1 MLLSNTMWRKLM
13 TNLGLVVFM
22 LFLFAFSSFAGIN
35 SYSRMVNDLELS
47 ITNMPSRDRLIA
59 SLANLLKPFKVDL
72 PDESKPHALRVER
85 ATMQHDQFEQEL
97 ANVTVRID
105 QFEQAFQKLPDN
117 LRPGYAEE
125 SSYFSMFRTIHQRLE
140 TLKSERDLLFD
151 PDLRDGFIRGVTRT
165 VAELTE
171 IAESLPDPSNRLGE
185 RLKEARDDKQIH
197 LRVVAATGLLSLVLL
212 GLLIYCSWRW
222 IFKPIL
228 GLTEGVEKLSAGN
241 YNYRLDV
248 KTQCELSQ
256 MANTFNEMA
265 AKIEQDQL
273 DKEEEIK
280 NRSKQLVQSE
290 RLAGVGFLASGV
302 AHEINNP
309 LSVIMNAING
319 VQRRLTD
326 DVLAQL
332 PDKDRKR
339 ILDYLDLVLSEAER
353 CETITKKL
361 LDFSYGK
368 ADERNLYDIVA
379 VCQEVASMVGHLSKY
394 QQKQVTVDRTDPL
407 HAWVNG
413 PEIKQVVL
421 NLVANALDASEDGN
435 SVEVSVKELPD
446 QVEIAVTDHG
456 AGMTAEQQ
464 TKIFEPFFTTKEVGK
479 GTGLGLSITHR
490 IVVDHNGRLEVNSNG
505 PGTGSTFTLRLPK
518 NKKQARAA

>member
-1 MLLSNTMWRKLM
+1 
-13 TNLGLVVFM
+13 
-22 LFLFAFSSFAGIN
+22 
-35 SYSRMVNDLELS
+35 MVNDLELS

-59 SLANLLKPFKVDL
+59 SLASLLKPFKVEL
-72 PDESKPHALRVER
+72 PDESKPHALRVKHAEL
-85 ATMQHDQFEQEL
+85 QLNQLEQEL
-97 ANVTVRID
+97 ANVNDRVS

-117 LRPGYAEE
+117 LRPGYEEE
-125 SSYFSMFRTIHQRLE
+125 SSYFSMFRTIHERLDSLHSDRE
-140 TLKSERDLLFD
+140 FLYD
-151 PDLRDGFIRGVTRT
+151 PDLRDGYIRDVTKT

-185 RLKEARDDKQIH
+185 RLKEAREDKQLH
-197 LRVVAATGLLSLVLL
+197 LQVVAATGFISLMLFGML
-212 GLLIYCSWRW
+212 MYCSWRW

-256 MANTFNEMA
+256 MANTFNDMA
-265 AKIEQDQL
+265 AKIEQDQS

-326 DVLAQL
+326 EVLEQL
-332 PDKDRKR
+332 SAKDRKR
-339 ILDYLDLVLSEAER
+339 VLDYLALVLSEAER

-368 ADERNLYDIVA
+368 ADERNLYDVVA
-379 VCQEVASMVGHLSKY
+379 VCQEVATMVGHLSKY
-394 QQKQVTVDRTDPL
+394 QHKQVTVNRTDPL

-435 SVEVSVKELPD
+435 SVDLCVKELPD
-446 QVEIAVTDHG
+446 QIEISVTDHG

-464 TKIFEPFFTTKEVGK
+464 AKIFEPFFTTKEVGK

-490 IVVDHNGRLEVNSNG
+490 IVVDHDGRLEVSSDG

-518 NKKQARAA
+518 NKKQSQAA